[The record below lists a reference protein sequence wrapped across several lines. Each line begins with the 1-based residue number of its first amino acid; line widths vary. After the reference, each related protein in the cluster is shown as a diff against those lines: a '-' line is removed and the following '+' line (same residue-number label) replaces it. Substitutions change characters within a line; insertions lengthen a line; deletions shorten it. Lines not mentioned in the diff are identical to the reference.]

1 MEVSV
6 LVEQVD
12 ADGFR
17 ATGLGLNAASEAPTR
32 EAALEGLRRLLRD
45 KLVGAELIHLEIPM
59 ARENHPWEP
68 LVGRLSGHPD
78 ADEVEQHLRD
88 YRRDMDA
95 QGDRF

>member
-6 LVEQVD
+6 LVERVEAD
-12 ADGFR
+12 AFR

-45 KLVGAELIHLEIPM
+45 KLVGAELIRLEIPL
-59 ARENHPWEP
+59 AGESHSWRP

-78 ADEVEQHLRD
+78 VDEVEEHLRD
-88 YRRDMDA
+88 YRRDADE